1 MRSSGDAAGSASGG
15 FRGRYR
21 GNKVQSLGSGKKAMG
36 WARGRCPRKASFPA
50 APQIQGGGHRRR
62 KAAQPLAGL
71 KRIRAKGWT
80 RCLGEGME
88 SRWCI
93 PGSHG
98 FHRAPLGRT
107 TKSQKKKSAFCP
119 PKRRC
124 PARPQRSHHDPLQ
137 EKNPV
142 KKIRALFHLLRCLH
156 LFPPPAPAGALPGG
170 CDAVYGTGGDQKGMR
185 RFPTPNTGLII

>member
-1 MRSSGDAAGSASGG
+1 
-15 FRGRYR
+15 
-21 GNKVQSLGSGKKAMG
+21 MG

-50 APQIQGGGHRRR
+50 APQTQGGSHRRR

-71 KRIRAKGWT
+71 KRIRATGWT
-80 RCLGEGME
+80 WRLGEGME

-107 TKSQKKKSAFCP
+107 TKRKKKKKRLLPTQTPPAFAP
-119 PKRRC
+119 R
-124 PARPQRSHHDPLQ
+124 PAAG
-137 EKNPV
+137 KKPV

-156 LFPPPAPAGALPGG
+156 LLPPPAPAGALPGG